1 MTHIHTRTHAHW
13 YIIKLYNS
21 QNWSLLIIKIAHT
34 STFKTTCTHTH
45 TQTMYPYDYYL
56 IKCFCDVVIGR
67 STLILIF
74 CQDENHYLIMVII
87 MTEHPHGIHKIF
99 IFFFSLLF
107 LHTFGKRLPS
117 KKIYNERNVFLPA
130 HYYAMIFFFFLSSI
144 KGVYTTHGNGKGM
157 ANDLNYYYY
166 YSYFRATH
174 QNVTDTLL
182 LVTIVI
188 TINKYKYV
196 SEDMKNSEFVYDIF
210 GKWWQNNICAVI
222 LGAIPSLF
230 FFSLRTYLW
239 STFFTFFFSW
249 IHSFYTHATFMR
261 FFTCHGFQIKWKM
274 LSFS

>member
-1 MTHIHTRTHAHW
+1 MEF
-13 YIIKLYNS
+13 IK
-21 QNWSLLIIKIAHT
+21 
-34 STFKTTCTHTH
+34 
-45 TQTMYPYDYYL
+45 YL
-56 IKCFCDVVIGR
+56 
-67 STLILIF
+67 S
-74 CQDENHYLIMVII
+74 
-87 MTEHPHGIHKIF
+87 
-99 IFFFSLLF
+99 FFFPCFAYILL
-107 LHTFGKRLPS
+107 GKGSHQRRYIMNETSFCLPT
-117 KKIYNERNVFLPA
+117 IMLWY
-130 HYYAMIFFFFLSSI
+130 FFFLSSI

-196 SEDMKNSEFVYDIF
+196 LEDMKNSEFVYDIF

-230 FFSLRTYLW
+230 FFLFAHIYGQHFLC
-239 STFFTFFFSW
+239 FFSW